1 MNQLNI
7 NKHKKNGVNIIDI
20 KNVYIDD
27 DVKIGI
33 GTTVEPGVH
42 IKNGSQIGKNV
53 IIRPNS
59 QISNSVI
66 SDNCEIDGAI
76 IRDCLLYTSPSPR
89 DLSTARMP
97 SSA

>member
-66 SDNCEIDGAI
+66 SNLIK
-76 IRDCLLYTSPSPR
+76 
-89 DLSTARMP
+89 
-97 SSA
+97 